1 MGIGSSKPSEEKK
14 CAEPVAINFPEAITP
29 IENNPKAKPK
39 EKKAISVNRFFIPES
54 IEDPTPGD
62 PCGLYLEGVNFHWD
76 REKFEKSLTKLGI
89 AFNRTVKKKNSKS
102 ASVYFE
108 NNEDRRSA
116 YKTLSEGV
124 GERMYYVVALK
135 KNLKISEM
143 LCHRLRARASSD
155 LEKRDID
162 DRIAPWHKMPY
173 NVQLQNKSEKFSS
186 IIAPIVP
193 DGSAPMTVFEAPK
206 TIGFRNNAE
215 LSIGYDLN
223 GQICVGF
230 NLGSR
235 IEDIIVPLKST
246 YNVPSICPEL
256 AEDLRQFIIETNT
269 PVFDRCLNVGFWKFV
284 LIRTTETGQ
293 SMMSTCVFGKLDE
306 AIVEKYKERF
316 ASKVTSLYIVETES
330 YEGYGKNPNFRLLS
344 GPATIVEHLR
354 GLEFDISPMSFFQTN
369 TSGAELL
376 FSKIEEQAEVDSNTI
391 LVDVCCG
398 TGVIGLAMASKVK
411 KVIGVDIEE
420 QAILD
425 AKRNAEKNHIM
436 NAEFIAGRAEDTL
449 TDILKEYEGEKIV
462 CIVDPPRAGLHKRA
476 GYALRDCIYVNR
488 VVYVSCN
495 PNSLVED
502 SRKIL
507 MNPNTANK
515 TKPFEP
521 KHWFGVDMFPH
532 TDRVEL
538 IMLMTR

>member
-1 MGIGSSKPSEEKK
+1 MGIGSSKPTEEKN
-14 CAEPVAINFPEAITP
+14 ETLPTNVPETISQKE
-29 IENNPKAKPK
+29 IKPKPKPK
-39 EKKAISVNRFFIPES
+39 ESKQLKINRYFIPEK
-54 IEDPTPGD
+54 IDDPTPGD

-76 REKFEKSLTKLGI
+76 REKFEKSLSKLGI
-89 AFNRTVKKKNSKS
+89 KFNRTIKKKNSKS
-102 ASVYFE
+102 ATIHFE
-108 NNEDRRSA
+108 NNEDRQAA
-116 YKTLSEGV
+116 YKILSNGI
-124 GERMYYVVALK
+124 GDRMYFVVALK
-135 KNLKISEM
+135 KNFKISEM
-143 LCHRLRARASSD
+143 LCHRLRARATSD
-155 LEKRDID
+155 LETRDID

-173 NVQLQNKSEKFSS
+173 DVQLQHKSEKFSS
-186 IIAPIVP
+186 IISPIIP
-193 DGSAPMTVFEAPK
+193 EGSAPMKVYEAPK
-206 TIGFRNNAE
+206 ITGFRNNAE

-235 IEDIIVPLKST
+235 IEDVIAPLKST
-246 YNVPSICPEL
+246 YNVPNICPEL

-306 AIVEKYKERF
+306 EIVEKYKERF
-316 ASKVTSLYIVETES
+316 APKVTSLYIAETES

-376 FSKIEEQAEVDSNTI
+376 FSKIEEQAEVDSNAI

-398 TGVIGLAMASKVK
+398 TGVIGLAMANKVK

-425 AKRNAEKNHIM
+425 AKRNAEKNHIL

-449 TDILKEYEGEKIV
+449 SNILKEYEGEKIV

-476 GYALRDCIYVNR
+476 AYALRDCIYVNR

-507 MNPNTANK
+507 MNPNTSNK

-521 KHWFGVDMFPH
+521 KRWFGVDMFPH